1 MTGKWQIVA
10 ITSVAA
16 LGAVIYF
23 ADKVPAK
30 DSHQHETTVAEV
42 AKIDFVSEAK
52 KLTTGPESEEIA
64 KLENLADAARNSEQK
79 IQLLDSLVKLWD
91 YNRKPTASAVV
102 SEKLAEASGK
112 ASDWYAA
119 ADRYMMATRFVKEEA
134 QKKQL
139 YENAAAAFEK
149 TLQLEPENLDAKAGL
164 GVCYVESSSLTG
176 EPPMK
181 GIGLLREV
189 VVKDSTHI
197 NAQLNLGYFAIQ
209 SGQFDKA
216 LARFET
222 VKRIKQDFI
231 EVNLYIADT
240 YEKMGNKKEAIK
252 NLEVYKSKLNDPVLV
267 LEVENYINE
276 LKNSESTTTK

>member
-1 MTGKWQIVA
+1 MTSKWQIVA

-30 DSHQHETTVAEV
+30 DSVEQETATTVV
-42 AKIDFVSEAK
+42 NKIDFISEAK
-52 KLTTGPESEEIA
+52 KLTTGPESEAVA

-91 YNRKPTASAVV
+91 YNRKPTASAAV
-102 SEKLAEASGK
+102 SEKIAEASGK

-119 ADRYMMATRFVKEEA
+119 ADRFMMATRFVKDEA

-139 YENAAAAFEK
+139 YESATVAFEK

-164 GVCYVESSSLTG
+164 GVCYVESASLTG
-176 EPPMK
+176 QAPMK

-189 VVKDSTHI
+189 VAKDSTHI

-216 LARFET
+216 IARFEL
-222 VKRIKQDFI
+222 VKRVKPDFI

-267 LEVENYINE
+267 VEVDNYINE
-276 LKNSESTTTK
+276 LKNSESTTNK

>member
-1 MTGKWQIVA
+1 MTTKWQIVA
-10 ITSVAA
+10 LTSVAA

-30 DSHQHETTVAEV
+30 DSAEHKHEEAAEV
-42 AKIDFVSEAK
+42 GKIDFLSEAK
-52 KLTTGPESEEIA
+52 KLTSGPESEA
-64 KLENLADAARNSEQK
+64 VAQLENLAAAARNKDQK
-79 IQLLDSLVKLWD
+79 VQLLDSLVKLWD
-91 YNRKPTASAVV
+91 DNRKPTASAVV
-102 SEKLAEASGK
+102 SQQLAEASGK

-119 ADRYMMATRFVKEEA
+119 ADRYMVATRFVKEET

-139 YENAAAAFEK
+139 YESATAAFEK

-164 GVCYVESSSLTG
+164 GVSLVESAGLTG
-176 EPPMK
+176 QPPMK
-181 GIGLLREV
+181 GIALLREV
-189 VVKDSTHI
+189 VAKDSTHI

-222 VKRIKQDFI
+222 VKRVKPEFI

-240 YEKMGNKKEAIK
+240 YEKMGNKTEAIK
-252 NLEVYKSKLNDPVLV
+252 NLEVYKSKLSDPVLV
-267 LEVENYINE
+267 VEVDKYINE
-276 LKNSESTTTK
+276 LKSK